1 MLVKF
6 LFDYISLLNYRH
18 WRMLTFTSR
27 VIAWT
32 ETWQRTKNFQG
43 RHTQTE
49 KGGGFVSLLSSIVW
63 SPETTVFNTV
73 KHILREKVKKTKIQ
87 TRGNRIQDARTSLSW
102 ITSATQSGN
111 FKSQVPA
118 LGESFRDDQ
127 SLPPKPL
134 EGTTASLQVQQKQF
148 FAGEHCYLA
157 WVPAAM
163 AGFHWETMFY
173 RKQGF
178 LKPQLG
184 TSLLVQRLELCLPMW
199 GQGAVVQVWTL
210 VGEIRSTYLGAKTP
224 KYKAEAIL

>member
-1 MLVKF
+1 MF
-6 LFDYISLLNYRH
+6 HFSAPLFDHQRLQFLTQLN
-18 WRMLTFTSR
+18 T
-27 VIAWT
+27 
-32 ETWQRTKNFQG
+32 G
-43 RHTQTE
+43 
-49 KGGGFVSLLSSIVW
+49 
-63 SPETTVFNTV
+63 
-73 KHILREKVKKTKIQ
+73 EKVKKTKIQ

-163 AGFHWETMFY
+163 AGFH
-173 RKQGF
+173 
-178 LKPQLG
+178 
-184 TSLLVQRLELCLPMW
+184 
-199 GQGAVVQVWTL
+199 
-210 VGEIRSTYLGAKTP
+210 
-224 KYKAEAIL
+224 